1 MAIGASLWHGERI
14 TEPFPALR
22 DYPESAGDPA
32 EIAGDAFANQAKSYF
47 NEECEMPMQ
56 STVNGLLLLASFY
69 SGRGKPNLGRK
80 QPACVCAQN
89 PSDLPNRCR
98 HLLRY
103 CGRYQSVA
111 WFESGCTSRF
121 SS

>member
-69 SGRGKPNLGRK
+69 SGRGKPNLGRQSGSK
-80 QPACVCAQN
+80 QLRASAITRQ
-89 PSDLPNRCR
+89 
-98 HLLRY
+98 LL
-103 CGRYQSVA
+103 SVRQL
-111 WFESGCTSRF
+111 E
-121 SS
+121 